1 VSLVDRLTVQQPSA
15 HAFECPKYR
24 PLPGSK
30 RCQHYLDGGACAL
43 PDEFMCVEWLKAN
56 GQKVAPPAPR
66 IETSPPKDP
75 PAPAA
80 KPNEPAR
87 DLFGA
92 PVSPAVS
99 KEPAKKKAEPA
110 ASPSAPPDLPAAPP
124 LARISDEDIASF
136 KALGVEVCIESEGIG
151 QVWLVPEYT
160 GQDRKEISVEH
171 AATLRLVVDAF
182 PGSKVSAFEKLRPAK
197 PPTGKETS

>member
-1 VSLVDRLTVQQPSA
+1 MSLVDRLTVRQPSA
-15 HAFECPKYR
+15 SAFECPKYR

-30 RCQHYLDGGACAL
+30 RCQHYLDGGACGL

-56 GQKVAPPAPR
+56 GHKVAPPAPR
-66 IETSPPKDP
+66 ADASPPMDP
-75 PAPAA
+75 PPPAA
-80 KPNEPAR
+80 RPAAPAR
-87 DLFGA
+87 DLFGT
-92 PVSPAVS
+92 PVSPPAS
-99 KEPAKKKAEPA
+99 KEPAKKKQEPA
-110 ASPSAPPDLPAAPP
+110 TSVPPELPEGPP

-182 PGSKVSAFEKLRPAK
+182 PGAKVTAFEKLRPAK